1 MRFLLLADD
10 SADPAHVA
18 ADMLSQAE
26 HDELA
31 AALCVTTSTAVALN
45 IQQAVERQLL
55 STKRRAISLR
65 ALQKY
70 GAIIVARGKTEMI
83 ELANAIAPEHIELLV
98 RQPEKMARQI
108 RNAGAMFIGPYSAP
122 PLGDYL
128 AGPNHVLPTGGSARF
143 FSPLGTYDFLKRT
156 TIIHAERRGLKALAA
171 KITHLARLEGL
182 DDHARSVEVR
192 FEKSCVAVGFGFHV
206 RCIALMRR
214 VKWEIIMGRTAKVA
228 RKTKETDI
236 TIDLDVDGSGQAS
249 IETGMPFFN
258 HMLDAFSRHGFFNIA
273 VRATGDLEVDYHHT
287 VEDVG
292 LTLGQAFKEALG
304 DKAGIRRFGEA
315 SCPLDETLAK
325 VVVDLSGRPYL
336 LYNVKIRPG
345 RVGDFDTDLPHEFF
359 AAFANQLG
367 MNLHIDVPR
376 GENPHHIIEACF
388 KAFARAMDF
397 ATQVD
402 PRVQGVLS
410 TKGSL

>member
-1 MRFLLLADD
+1 
-10 SADPAHVA
+10 
-18 ADMLSQAE
+18 
-26 HDELA
+26 
-31 AALCVTTSTAVALN
+31 
-45 IQQAVERQLL
+45 
-55 STKRRAISLR
+55 
-65 ALQKY
+65 
-70 GAIIVARGKTEMI
+70 
-83 ELANAIAPEHIELLV
+83 
-98 RQPEKMARQI
+98 MART
-108 RNAGAMFIGPYSAP
+108 A
-122 PLGDYL
+122 
-128 AGPNHVLPTGGSARF
+128 T
-143 FSPLGTYDFLKRT
+143 
-156 TIIHAERRGLKALAA
+156 
-171 KITHLARLEGL
+171 
-182 DDHARSVEVR
+182 
-192 FEKSCVAVGFGFHV
+192 
-206 RCIALMRR
+206 
-214 VKWEIIMGRTAKVA
+214 VK

-236 TIDLDVDGSGQAS
+236 TIDLDIDGSGQSA

-258 HMLDAFSRHGFFNIA
+258 HMLDAFSRHGFFNIEI
-273 VRATGDLEVDYHHT
+273 RAKGDLEIDYHHT

-304 DKAGIRRFGEA
+304 DKHGIRRFGEA
-315 SCPLDETLAK
+315 SCPLDEALAQ

-336 LYNVKIRPG
+336 CYNVKIRPG